1 MKLRERGALN
11 RRFAAIVLLVAGPA
25 PTAAVRIAPTVL
37 AGRLDVHGP
46 TPFPRASGR
55 TVWDSVYTSDQA
67 TRGQTSYSQSCARCH
82 QASLGGADESP
93 ALAGSGFL
101 GAWNGHSLGELHER
115 IRTTMPQDDPG
126 TYGRQLIADVLA
138 YMLKFNGFPAGAVEL
153 PMDTEALRQI
163 RLEAARP

>member
-11 RRFAAIVLLVAGPA
+11 PRFAAIVLLVAGPA
-25 PTAAVRIAPTVL
+25 LTAAVRIAPTVL
-37 AGRLDVHGP
+37 AGRRDVHGP
-46 TPFPRASGR
+46 NPFPRVSGR
-55 TVWDSVYTSDQA
+55 TVWDSVYTLDQA

-101 GAWNGHSLGELHER
+101 GNWNGHSLGELHER

-126 TYGRQLIADVLA
+126 TYGRQLIADVMA
-138 YMLKFNGFPAGAVEL
+138 YMLKCNGFPAGAVEL

-163 RLEAARP
+163 RLEAVRP

>member
-1 MKLRERGALN
+1 MN
-11 RRFAAIVLLVAGPA
+11 RRFAVIVLVAAGPLLTPAVRTA
-25 PTAAVRIAPTVL
+25 PTAP
-37 AGRLDVHGP
+37 AGRRDVHAP
-46 TPFPRASGR
+46 ISFTRVSGR
-55 TVWDSVYTSDQA
+55 TVWDSVFTLEQA
-67 TRGQTSYSQSCARCH
+67 TRGQTSYTQTCARCH

-101 GAWNGHSLGELHER
+101 GNWNGHSLGELHER
-115 IRTTMPQDDPG
+115 IRTTMPPDDPG

>member
-1 MKLRERGALN
+1 MN
-11 RRFAAIVLLVAGPA
+11 RRFAAIVLVVAAPA
-25 PTAAVRIAPTVL
+25 LTAAVRTAPTVL
-37 AGRLDVHGP
+37 AGRRDVHTHIP
-46 TPFPRASGR
+46 LRRVAGR
-55 TVWDSVYTSDQA
+55 TVWDSVYTWEQA
-67 TRGQTSYSQSCARCH
+67 TRGQTSYNQTCARCH
-82 QASLGGADESP
+82 QAALGGADESP